1 MDDFARA
8 VCVAVRVGEEARGL
22 GLGTR
27 FIGMGEEEVRR
38 ISPNVRTH
46 ARTRTWL
53 AFRVFE
59 ERIMTSCIVLQLR
72 LSWSRLSSTRWCHPR
87 N

>member
-46 ARTRTWL
+46 ARTHAR
-53 AFRVFE
+53 AAHVARV
-59 ERIMTSCIVLQLR
+59 
-72 LSWSRLSSTRWCHPR
+72 SSV
-87 N
+87 